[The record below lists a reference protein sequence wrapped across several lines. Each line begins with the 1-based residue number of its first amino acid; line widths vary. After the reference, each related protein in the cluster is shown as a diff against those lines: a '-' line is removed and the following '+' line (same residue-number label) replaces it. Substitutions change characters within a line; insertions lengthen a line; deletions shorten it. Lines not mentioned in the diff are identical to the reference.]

1 MSNSIETKKIDEA
14 VKTLKEELA
23 RLSGEVLDLAPYD
36 FGSSDLSLVI
46 ERTQTENQSLQSS
59 IEQQTSQL
67 AELDDEER
75 LLCQSRFTNEMD
87 EILAE
92 EEKSLESL
100 SAASPTSSKPQP
112 S

>member
-1 MSNSIETKKIDEA
+1 MANSIETKKIEEV
-14 VKTLKEELA
+14 VKTLKDELA
-23 RLSGEVLDLAPYD
+23 KLSSEVLALAPYD
-36 FGSSDLSLVI
+36 FGSADLSLVI
-46 ERTQTENQSLQSS
+46 ERTQAENESLQSS

-87 EILAE
+87 DILAE

-100 SAASPTSSKPQP
+100 SEVSPTSSKPQP